1 MWDLW
6 TAKVWVTCRAFL
18 TGCSVTNPSIFKPF
32 ITESLND
39 FVKGLRKFK
48 KKKKKV
54 TAVRSKK
61 KSGSLVNTAETRS

>member
-1 MWDLW
+1 M
-6 TAKVWVTCRAFL
+6 WVTCRAFL

-48 KKKKKV
+48 KKKKV